1 MNPVVYNATVGVGVV
16 LASVGAGAQFGWPVG
31 LIVAGAMLIGLSV
44 YTLRVL
50 VR

>member
-1 MNPVVYNATVGVGVV
+1 MSPTLYNVTVGSGVA
-16 LASVGAGAQFGWPVG
+16 LLSVGAGAQCGWPVG

-44 YTLRVL
+44 FTLRMV

>member
-1 MNPVVYNATVGVGVV
+1 MSPIIYNSSVGVGVV
-16 LASVGAGAQFGWPVG
+16 LTSVGAGAQFGWPVG